1 MGTASAADQGRDA
14 FDRRAWADAYAQ
26 LVTADQQSP
35 LAAADL
41 ERLATAAYLT
51 GRDGDSA
58 DAWERAHQEFL
69 RLGDPVRA
77 VRCAFWLGLALTLG
91 GEDARA
97 GAWLARAQRLLD
109 DGRQDC
115 AEQGYL
121 LVPVALE
128 SLTAGDADTAHATFS
143 RVHAIGVRFVDH
155 DLMALGRLGRGQAL
169 IGLGQIVEAVAS
181 LDEAMVAV
189 TAGEVSPVVA
199 GLVYCAMIE
208 VCQEIFDL
216 RRARQWTAAL
226 SRWCADQPDLVPYR
240 GQCLVHRAE
249 IMQLHGAWPDAVDA
263 AQQACDRLAPPV
275 DQQAVDPTGHPA
287 AGAAFYQRAELHRL
301 SGHFTDAEQ
310 AYRSASHWGREP
322 QPGLA
327 LLRLAEGRADA
338 AVAGIRRVLDETHDR
353 TGRSRLLP
361 AYVEIMLAVSDVA
374 AARTAADEVSEIAA
388 QLGAPLLRATAAH
401 TAGAVL
407 LAEGRSRA
415 ALAALRPAWTS
426 WQELEVP
433 YQAARVRVLI
443 SLACRSLGDADSAE
457 MELDAARWAFE
468 RLGALPDL
476 ARTEALSAVPAR
488 RPPGGMTAR
497 EVEVLGLV
505 AAGMTNRSIAAEL
518 FLSEKTV
525 ARHVANIFTKLGLS
539 SRSAATAYAFR
550 HGLV

>member
-1 MGTASAADQGRDA
+1 MSPSDDSSGRTPTPSSRTPTARPGSRIRG
-14 FDRRAWADAYAQ
+14 
-26 LVTADQQSP
+26 
-35 LAAADL
+35 L

-155 DLMALGRLGRGQAL
+155 DLMAFGRLGRGQAL

-275 DQQAVDPTGHPA
+275 DQPAVDPTGHPA

-401 TAGAVL
+401 AAGAVL